1 MRIETL
7 GENVMKS
14 LRFAALGAALFV
26 ATTGATTGTS
36 AQDVPRVY
44 DVGPVWSISRIEV
57 KPGQGDAYMA
67 YLNKSWR
74 ATRIANQKSGHELAY
89 KILSLDDPRD
99 GEPNLLLMVQHKN
112 YAAFD
117 RPLDEEDAINKAV
130 EASIGKTMPMADRE
144 TMRKSH
150 GNRTAQELVFKK

>member
-1 MRIETL
+1 
-7 GENVMKS
+7 MKL
-14 LRFAALGAALFV
+14 LRFAVIGAAMLV
-26 ATTGATTGTS
+26 GSAGAS

-67 YLNKSWR
+67 YLNRGWK
-74 ATRIANQKSGHELAY
+74 ATRLANQKSGHELSY
-89 KILSLDDPRD
+89 KILSLEDPRD
-99 GEPNLLLMVQHKN
+99 GEPNLLLMIQYKN
-112 YAAFD
+112 HAAFD
-117 RPLDEEDAINKAV
+117 RPLDESDAVTKAV
-130 EASIGKTMPMADRE
+130 EASMGKTMPVADRE

>member
-1 MRIETL
+1 
-7 GENVMKS
+7 MKL
-14 LRFAALGAALFV
+14 LRFAALGAALLV
-26 ATTGATTGTS
+26 ATTGITTGAT

-74 ATRIANQKSGHELAY
+74 ATRMANQKSGHELGY
-89 KILSLDDPRD
+89 KILTLEDSRD
-99 GEPNLLLMVQHKN
+99 GEPNLLLMVQYKN
-112 YAAFD
+112 FAAFD
-117 RPLDEEDAINKAV
+117 RPLDEEDAITKAV
-130 EASIGKTMPMADRE
+130 EAQMGKTMPIADRE